1 MKTTFNKLAL
11 LSTAVF
17 AIGLGATTASAAS
30 INATAKAK
38 VIAKVSLTK
47 QSDLDFGQIVTGPA
61 ASTVD
66 ISQANV
72 RTCGAGLTCVGT
84 STAGNFT
91 VFGQNNEVVRISV
104 PASVTLNNTSGT
116 GTMVA
121 TLNAPA
127 TLNLGTT
134 GQGAGVAFRV
144 GGTLGVGA
152 NQAEGVYAS
161 NDFAVT
167 ADYQ

>member
-17 AIGLGATTASAAS
+17 AIGLGATTATAAS

-47 QSDLDFGQIVTGPA
+47 QSDLDFGQIVTGAA

-72 RTCGAGLTCVGT
+72 RTCGTGLTCVGT

-91 VFGQNNEVVRISV
+91 VFGQNNEIVRVSV

-116 GTMVA
+116 GTM
-121 TLNAPA
+121 TA

-144 GGTLGVGA
+144 GGTLSVGA
-152 NQAEGVYAS
+152 NQTEGVYAS